1 MQPQFKIMFMYVI
14 NKKFPKTIT
23 HVAIRVH
30 LRFLIIFNFGVL
42 LFSHKLRAKMVDIEA
57 FNLNEDFV

>member
-1 MQPQFKIMFMYVI
+1 MYVI